1 MRDLR
6 RMRRSRTVAVVVV
19 AMVVAVFMG
28 VGVSHQNM
36 LYYNIT
42 GVHAG
47 PDTAS
52 RSRGRYAR
60 ALLRFRA
67 LKRGRGEGRVRAAP
81 AVSCAACAKRNAHE
95 HTGSAGAF
103 RPSLRNGF
111 TAYGALSPVN
121 GLFCHR
127 RSTGCPAKLD
137 ASIAAPGPHAFAVRN
152 QAHSSVVPV
161 TATASHRAFRGDR
174 DPPLLSGETGE
185 LWTDLGEN
193 KRGIF
198 LWGMLDQG
206 VA

>member
-1 MRDLR
+1 
-6 RMRRSRTVAVVVV
+6 
-19 AMVVAVFMG
+19 
-28 VGVSHQNM
+28 M

-47 PDTAS
+47 PGTAS

-67 LKRGRGEGRVRAAP
+67 LKGGRGEGRVRAAP
-81 AVSCAACAKRNAHE
+81 AVSRASCAQEIAHE

-127 RSTGCPAKLD
+127 RPCEALASQELD

-152 QAHSSVVPV
+152 SHARQSRQSRPPHPTARFV
-161 TATASHRAFRGDR
+161 TIAIRPSCRVRRASYGLIWVRTKGEYFCGGGWTKGWRDLPDGWHRGGGWRAR
-174 DPPLLSGETGE
+174 PA
-185 LWTDLGEN
+185 
-193 KRGIF
+193 
-198 LWGMLDQG
+198 GMAEMLTN
-206 VA
+206 VAEES